1 MKFYDMINVPGL
13 SGTTNNIDEGV
24 KTSAPSSTTIV
35 DNTSPEEHETLN
47 NPVIYAGDAT
57 PELRQEIRDNVSST
71 GVIEATPISQ
81 SYADIFNKTIAEN
94 RGESYTPSE
103 CSSDHDIDNNENKY
117 VKVDEV
123 DYSNY
128 NNPNN
133 EFEVDVP
140 DIDPSTESTIE
151 VTHTENSTIIT
162 ETFPKEGNDVNLT
175 ELLTASILGEGK
187 AVEDLTDAIAN
198 KVVDKIGD
206 EVVQTVEVEVPAEP
220 EYSLDK
226 KQLEDVVS
234 TFDRYEKTYFSEL
247 PIKHLSKSFLRNIP
261 KHVYQAHQ
269 DVTDK
274 YEAQDILDPLFLLYI
289 TLVENPYE
297 AMGKFINIIWK
308 ELASNPEWEKAIDD
322 SESEYE
328 RYMKYLDKCDNDED
342 DCDESI
348 DEDIDIPDECED
360 EESTDE

>member
-24 KTSAPSSTTIV
+24 KTSTPSSTTVV
-35 DNTSPEEHETLN
+35 DNTSPEEHETLI
-47 NPVIYAGDAT
+47 NPVICAADIT
-57 PELRQEIRDNVSST
+57 PELRQEIRDNVSRT
-71 GVIEATPISQ
+71 GVIEPTPISQ

-133 EFEVDVP
+133 EFEVDIP

-198 KVVDKIGD
+198 KVVDRIGD
-206 EVVQTVEVEVPAEP
+206 EVVQTIEVEVPAEP

-234 TFDRYEKTYFSEL
+234 TFDRYEKTYFAEL

-289 TLVENPYE
+289 TLVEDPYE
-297 AMGKFINIIWK
+297 AMGKFINIIK
-308 ELASNPEWEKAIDD
+308 REITNNLEWEKAIND

-328 RYMKYLDKCDNDED
+328 GYMKYLDKCDNDED
-342 DCDESI
+342 ECDELV
-348 DEDIDIPDECED
+348 DEDVDIPDECED